1 MSNHSILALI
11 LLCLVSFSTQAQTNS
26 STHSCNKT
34 VYLTF
39 DTGNMSVAQ
48 TVADILKRQNIK
60 ATFFL
65 ANEKTFRGD
74 YALEDS
80 WKSYWQT
87 LVKEGHHFGS
97 HTYEHDYFVKDGP
110 RNEVFIKPQFGP
122 EAGKTMLM
130 SEASVCK
137 DIRKVDQRFVELTG
151 ESIQRIWRAPG
162 GKTSPRLISM
172 GNLCGYQHIG
182 WAPAGFLGDELNSD
196 KHPNAMLLEK
206 ASRGIQDGDI
216 AMAHLGIWSRKDP
229 WAPAVL
235 ESLIV
240 NLKQRGFC
248 FATLP
253 INSVNQSK

>member
-1 MSNHSILALI
+1 MSNRSILALI
-11 LLCLVSFSTQAQTNS
+11 LFCLVSFSTQAQTNS

-80 WKSYWQT
+80 WKSLWQT

-97 HTYEHDYFVKDGP
+97 HTYDHDYFIKDGP